1 MEENKSD
8 EKITTPEP
16 LAIPPWKLKQ
26 RLVYPAGTS
35 SAYENDAPEYLNEP
49 KTAKRKWILI
59 TILLLLTTNAVTAG
73 FFINQIKKTY
83 SGTYLSTDDNN
94 SDTQSSSI
102 IPGIPQNFL
111 NISGPLAQAN
121 DTERRS
127 HLTAIGTALSVYTSE
142 GGNMENFPTEAT
154 CIGKSEGCFNL
165 EEILVPQYLSEIPKD
180 PTIGTGVN
188 SGYTFYLDKA
198 DYFVLSAVGET
209 EPVIT
214 IRK

>member
-1 MEENKSD
+1 MDENKEQVKPVS
-8 EKITTPEP
+8 PEP
-16 LAIPPWKLKQ
+16 LMVPPWKLKQ
-26 RLVYPAGTS
+26 RSV
-35 SAYENDAPEYLNEP
+35 YENDAPNSLNES
-49 KTAKRKWILI
+49 KSSKKKWVLI

-73 FFINQIKKTY
+73 FFINQIQKTY
-83 SGTYLSTDDNN
+83 SGTYLSTDENN
-94 SDTQSSSI
+94 SDTQSSPL

-127 HLTAIGTALSVYTSE
+127 HLAAIGTALSVYASE
-142 GGNMENFPTEAT
+142 DGRMENFPTEEI

-180 PTIGTGVN
+180 PTIGTDVN
-188 SGYTFYLDKA
+188 SGYTFYLDAA
-198 DYFVLSAVGET
+198 DYFVLGAVGES
-209 EPVIT
+209 EPVII